1 MAYLHDP
8 LLISRAYPIDRV
20 FRSDIYCFYV
30 GCHSRAL
37 YLEIPV
43 LHFESKAPNIHY
55 RIRQEKEDMT
65 VCKEVYNSASSS
77 SPDQSSCSSISHES
91 CYQDSTNEPSRKKR
105 SPNEKLTNNVI
116 SMMSIVKEKKD
127 HESICSSSHS
137 TFKHPYYY
145 EDHHRG
151 SQFHIFPWHTNH
163 ILAFNISRSF
173 IKGECITHIQSSDI
187 PHNDNNDS
195 IPGVQHVFS
204 FGELVYD
211 KYNYIYDKNYDNST
225 NQCGKAVVIAEDYE
239 YVFLLSL
246 ESIKASCPND
256 KSTPSLSPMKRNK
269 NHCETVNRHGS
280 TLVLDF
286 NQLINISRF
295 NQKIKS
301 NVSRKRIPS
310 DY

>member
-1 MAYLHDP
+1 MSYLHDP

-20 FRSDIYCFYV
+20 YRSDIYCFYV
-30 GCHSRAL
+30 GCKSREL

-43 LHFESKAPNIHY
+43 LHFNSTAPNIHY
-55 RIRQEKEDMT
+55 LIRQEKEDMT
-65 VCKEVYNSASSS
+65 VCKEDHNSASSS

-91 CYQDSTNEPSRKKR
+91 YKDNTNEPSPKKR
-105 SPNEKLTNNVI
+105 SLNEKLSNNVI

-137 TFKHPYYY
+137 TSKYPYYY

-173 IKGECITHIQSSDI
+173 IKGECISHIQSSDT
-187 PHNDNNDS
+187 PSNDNKDS
-195 IPGVQHVFS
+195 IPGLQHLFS
-204 FGELVYD
+204 FGELVFD
-211 KYNYIYDKNYDNST
+211 KYKYLHQNDDNST
-225 NQCGKAVVIAEDYE
+225 HQCGKAVVVAEDYE
-239 YVFLLSL
+239 YVFVLSL

-256 KSTPSLSPMKRNK
+256 KSTPSLSPLKRNK
-269 NHCETVNRHGS
+269 NHCEAVNCHGS

-295 NQKIKS
+295 NQKIEI